1 MRMTIFK
8 CVIRGCTQLVV
19 LGLLGACGGGWPF
32 GLPPGLTVSEIT
44 PTSVPSY
51 SRPVVVRIR
60 GTDLDQGIRV
70 DAPGCA
76 TFVETDGSTSAE
88 RSYTCVVNVVGALQ
102 FSVIDK
108 TGTTLRSTTQQVPKP
123 QVSVVTSLGSFVM
136 ELDPVA
142 APVTVDNF
150 LKYTATN
157 FYTNLIFHRVIAGFV
172 VQTGGYA
179 SGLTVVAPTSP
190 PIALESNNK
199 LKNVTASV
207 AMARTNDPASASS
220 QFFINLMDNTS
231 LDYQSA
237 ASPGYA
243 VFGKVVSGFEVVGLI
258 GAVPT
263 GTAGGLTDVPVSELV
278 LLSATQ
284 TR

>member
-1 MRMTIFK
+1 MRFMCAISLLRSVST
-8 CVIRGCTQLVV
+8 VVALVAI
-19 LGLLGACGGGWPF
+19 GACGGGGPF
-32 GLPPGLTVSEIT
+32 SLPPGLTVTEIT

-76 TFVETDGSTSAE
+76 SFVETDGSTSAE

-108 TGTTLRSTTQQVPKP
+108 TGTTLLKTTQQVLKP
-123 QVSVVTSLGSFVM
+123 QVSVVTSLGGFVM

-172 VQTGGYA
+172 VQTGGYS
-179 SGLTVVAPTSP
+179 SGLRVVAPAFA

-220 QFFINLMDNTS
+220 QFFINLVDNTS
-231 LDYQSA
+231 LNYQSA

-243 VFGKVVSGFEVVGLI
+243 VFGNIVSGFDVVKLI
-258 GAVPT
+258 GAVST
-263 GTAGGLTDVPVSELV
+263 TTVDSMADVPVSDV
-278 LLSATQ
+278 VMLSATQ
-284 TR
+284 TQ

>member
-1 MRMTIFK
+1 MRLTIFTR
-8 CVIRGCTQLVV
+8 VIRGCTQLVV
-19 LGLLGACGGGWPF
+19 LCLLGACGGSGPF
-32 GLPPGLTVSEIT
+32 VLPPGLTVTEIT
-44 PTSVPSY
+44 PTSLPSY

-150 LKYTATN
+150 LKYTAIN
-157 FYTNLIFHRVIAGFV
+157 FYTNLIFHRVIAGFM
-172 VQTGGYA
+172 VQTGGYS
-179 SGLTVVAPTSP
+179 SGLTVVAPAFA

-220 QFFINLMDNTS
+220 QFFINLVDNTS
-231 LDYQSA
+231 LNYQSA

-243 VFGKVVSGFEVVGLI
+243 VFGNIVSGFDVVKLI
-258 GAVPT
+258 GAVST
-263 GTAGGLTDVPVSELV
+263 TTVDSTADVPVSDV
-278 LLSATQ
+278 LMVSATQ
-284 TR
+284 TQ